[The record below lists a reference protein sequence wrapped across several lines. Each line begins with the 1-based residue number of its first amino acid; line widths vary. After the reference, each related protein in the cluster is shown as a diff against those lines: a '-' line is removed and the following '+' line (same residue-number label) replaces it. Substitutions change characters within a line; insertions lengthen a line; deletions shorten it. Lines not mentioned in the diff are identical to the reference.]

1 MRPSSAAW
9 PQRRRRVAAPSLL
22 VAFSLLA
29 ALWALP
35 AHAEVEGPA
44 VVDLQIETPSVVIA
58 NVPFSLTVTPAGVLP
73 GELLHLEVRVVQ
85 NGDVIGSVVEA
96 TTQGNAPVVLDELM
110 APEPGTVTLEVT
122 AGTLHRSVEIY
133 ALNGFLTLLPP
144 LLAILLAIVFR
155 QVIVA
160 LLAGVWLG
168 AFLASGFAPLSASL
182 RVLDHYL
189 LAALTDNGHASI
201 IIFSMLLGGMVALM
215 SRSGGTRGVVIAI
228 RKWASG
234 RRSTQTVTWLMGMF
248 IFFDDYANT
257 LIVGNTMRPLTD
269 RVRISREKLAY
280 LVDSTAAPIASVA
293 LISTWVGVEVSLIG
307 DALKAIGSDIDPYH
321 MFLSAIPYC
330 FYPILALVFG
340 LAVAL
345 TGKDFGPML
354 AAERRAASGQLLAE
368 NAKPLADYDAG
379 QVEPRDNIPCRWYNA
394 VLPIATVVGVTLA
407 GLWLTGRAGLAAE
420 GDALGTLP
428 LIRVFVGG
436 ALFENVGSIFSAA
449 DSYRTLIWG
458 SGLGCLVAA
467 MLALSQ
473 GLMSMVEALD
483 TWMTGLKSML
493 QAIIILLLAWS
504 IGAVCGDLHTA
515 EYLVNMV
522 SGAIWWPLLPALVFI
537 ISGGVAFATGTSWGA
552 MAILI
557 PLVVPLAFEMAGLRG
572 LDAGR
577 TSTLL
582 LGAVSSVL
590 AGAVW
595 GDHCSPISDTTIMS
609 SMASGSDHID
619 HVRTQM
625 PYALLVGAVAIL
637 LGSLPSA
644 FGLSP
649 WLCLLM
655 GSSVLVGILWLV
667 GQRTITG
674 GLVDTPEAVD

>member
-1 MRPSSAAW
+1 MATPFLIA
-9 PQRRRRVAAPSLL
+9 
-22 VAFSLLA
+22 AFSLPL

-35 AHAEVEGPA
+35 ANAVVQDPV
-44 VVDLQIETPSVVIA
+44 VVDLQLETPLVVIA
-58 NVPFSLTVTPAGVLP
+58 NVPFSVTVTPIGANP
-73 GELLHLEVRVVQ
+73 GELLHLEARVVQ
-85 NGDVIGSVVEA
+85 DGDVIGSVVEA
-96 TTQGNAPVVLDELM
+96 TAQGDAPVVLKELIT
-110 APEPGTVTLEVT
+110 PEAGTATLEVT
-122 AGTLHRSVEIY
+122 AGTLHRSVEIH
-133 ALNGFLTLLPP
+133 ALNGFLTVLPP
-144 LLAILLAIVFR
+144 LLAILLAVVFR

-168 AFLASGFAPLSASL
+168 AFLVNGFAPLTAIL
-182 RVLDHYL
+182 RVLDQYL
-189 LAALTDNGHASI
+189 LTALTDSGHASI

-215 SRSGGTRGVVIAI
+215 SRSGGTRGIVDSI
-228 RKWASG
+228 RGWASG

-321 MFLSAIPYC
+321 MFLSSIPYC
-330 FYPILALVFG
+330 FYPLLALMFG
-340 LAVAL
+340 LAVAI

-354 AAERRAASGQLLAE
+354 AAEKRAASGRLLAE
-368 NAKPLADYDAG
+368 NATPLADYDSS

-394 VLPIATVVGVTLA
+394 VLPIATVLSVTLV
-407 GLWLTGRAGLAAE
+407 GLWLTGRASLAAE
-420 GDALGTLP
+420 GNALGTLP
-428 LIRVFVGG
+428 LTRVFIGG
-436 ALFENVGSIFSAA
+436 GVFESVGSIFSAA
-449 DSYRTLIWG
+449 DSYKTLIWG

-473 GLMSMVEALD
+473 GLMSMVETLE
-483 TWMTGLKSML
+483 TWMAGLKSML
-493 QAIIILLLAWS
+493 LAIIILLLAWS

-515 EYLVNMV
+515 DYLVNMV

-557 PLVVPLAFEMAGLRG
+557 PLVVPLASEMAGLHG
-572 LDAGR
+572 LDAGSA
-577 TSTLL
+577 STLL

-625 PYALLVGAVAIL
+625 PYALLVGAVGIL
-637 LGSLPSA
+637 LGNLPSA

-655 GSSVLVGILWLV
+655 GSAVLLGILWLA
-667 GQRTITG
+667 GHRTTTG
-674 GLVDTPEAVD
+674 SLVDTPEAVD